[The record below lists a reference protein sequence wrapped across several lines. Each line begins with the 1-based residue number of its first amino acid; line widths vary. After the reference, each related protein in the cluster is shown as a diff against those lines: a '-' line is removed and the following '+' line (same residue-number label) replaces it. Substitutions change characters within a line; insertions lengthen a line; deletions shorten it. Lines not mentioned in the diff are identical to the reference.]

1 MQRRERY
8 NKDLIEKEQRNK
20 PFMTE
25 FPYSKNKFKGLYNRF
40 EPISPEGE
48 REEPVEQ
55 EEEE

>member
-48 REEPVEQ
+48 REEPVE
-55 EEEE
+55 